1 MVWIILIAV
10 VVVGAG
16 LVALAWWSSGRA
28 RGIRHQPARDL
39 TEAER
44 NAPHQATRAGA
55 YQAGA
60 SASAP

>member
-10 VVVGAG
+10 VVVVAG

-28 RGIRHQPARDL
+28 RGIRHQQARDL

-44 NAPHQATRAGA
+44 NVHYQSNQSRGYHAG
-55 YQAGA
+55 G
-60 SASAP
+60 SGFSL